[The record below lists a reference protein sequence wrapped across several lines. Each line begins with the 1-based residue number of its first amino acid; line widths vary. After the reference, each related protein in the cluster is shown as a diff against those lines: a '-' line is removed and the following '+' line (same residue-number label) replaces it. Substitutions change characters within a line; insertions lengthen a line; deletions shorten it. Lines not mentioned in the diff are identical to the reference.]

1 MNAAASRV
9 EELTEMALRGVL
21 IAKDAAANLSDFI
34 QSSSMM
40 AYLAIKDCEKELDQI
55 ERQIDEKL
63 PKAIT
68 RVGETK
74 ARELLA
80 CLKFITDLERIG
92 DLLWWVAQRLQQTQ
106 GAALKT
112 RPQLSQVAEILERML
127 AQIHQ
132 GFTERDIELATS
144 VLKTDSEI
152 DLICHSLFRKYL
164 NQRNNHHAVDVL
176 LMTQALE
183 RAGDHTKNLAEELY
197 HLIEG
202 HSVRHSTKSARAQ
215 S

>member
-9 EELTEMALRGVL
+9 EELTEMALRGIL
-21 IAKDAAANLSDFI
+21 IAKDAAANLTDFI

-40 AYLAIKDCEKELDQI
+40 AFLAIKDCEKELDQI

-68 RVGETK
+68 RVGESK
-74 ARELLA
+74 ASELLA

-106 GAALKT
+106 GALKSK
-112 RPQLSQVAEILERML
+112 PQILQVAEILQRML
-127 AQIHQ
+127 GQIHQ

-152 DLICHSLFRKYL
+152 DLICHSLFRTYVQ
-164 NQRNNHHAVDVL
+164 QRNNNQALDVV
-176 LMTQALE
+176 LMIQALE

-202 HSVRHSTKSARAQ
+202 HSVRHSTKSSRAQ

>member
-1 MNAAASRV
+1 M
-9 EELTEMALRGVL
+9 RGIL
-21 IAKDAAANLSDFI
+21 IAKDAAANLTDFI

-40 AYLAIKDCEKELDQI
+40 AFLAIKDCEKELDQI
-55 ERQIDEKL
+55 ERQIDERL

-68 RVGETK
+68 RVGESK

-106 GAALKT
+106 GALKSK
-112 RPQLSQVAEILERML
+112 PQILQVAEILHGML
-127 AQIHQ
+127 GQIHQ

-152 DLICHSLFRKYL
+152 DLICHSLFRTYVQ
-164 NQRNNHHAVDVL
+164 QRNNNQALDVV
-176 LMTQALE
+176 LMIQALE
-183 RAGDHTKNLAEELY
+183 RAGDHTKNLAEELC

-202 HSVRHSTKSARAQ
+202 HSVRHSTKSSRVQ